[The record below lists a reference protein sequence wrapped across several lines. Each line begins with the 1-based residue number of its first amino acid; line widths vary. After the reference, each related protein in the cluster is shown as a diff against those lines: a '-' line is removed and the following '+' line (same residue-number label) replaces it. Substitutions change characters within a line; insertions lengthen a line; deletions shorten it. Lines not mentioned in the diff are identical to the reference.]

1 MIANTLE
8 DDMILVIFGSNLIE
22 RAGLNLDHTKR
33 LCQAIFR
40 GENYEMTERS
50 GPYEQRLQGWLQD
63 KHAASGEG
71 EKHQIRQRA
80 EVVQHALALRY
91 IVDAIVTRDQPFSED
106 ILKETHRILITGVDH
121 PKYDTPWQE
130 YAGLYRNRV
139 RQPGTG
145 QMGAEVNAGSTH
157 FTASKM
163 VPRAMKRIVD
173 ALNDDIAAA
182 TEKGVLDPYPLAAK
196 WCAEFVWCHPF
207 LDGNGRLCRLLL
219 NAILLKYAGIVVPI
233 GEHDEERKE
242 YLDIKRRYTTD
253 CEGEGEFASMI
264 MKRATLRLKTMRDRV
279 RKGLDTKASERLL
292 KP

>member
-1 MIANTLE
+1 
-8 DDMILVIFGSNLIE
+8 
-22 RAGLNLDHTKR
+22 
-33 LCQAIFR
+33 
-40 GENYEMTERS
+40 
-50 GPYEQRLQGWLQD
+50 
-63 KHAASGEG
+63 
-71 EKHQIRQRA
+71 
-80 EVVQHALALRY
+80 
-91 IVDAIVTRDQPFSED
+91 
-106 ILKETHRILITGVDH
+106 
-121 PKYDTPWQE
+121 
-130 YAGLYRNRV
+130 
-139 RQPGTG
+139 
-145 QMGAEVNAGSTH
+145 
-157 FTASKM
+157 
-163 VPRAMKRIVD
+163 MKRIVD

-196 WCAEFVWCHPF
+196 WCAEFVWYHPF